1 MIFGSKLEVRQC
13 NSDESSDNK
22 EDDKDDKENA
32 VDCVNPVAPNTGKD
46 VVQLNVYGTER
57 QKSSHSHLR
66 NCFPVPGKWRN
77 LPGVFCGAAR
87 SLEFTFAVFTSNT
100 SQNEQRKC
108 HQGPDEHNDTDSAK
122 RQCCCC
128 TISNSNCVQ
137 EAECQEERSTKE
149 ASCQQ
154 QVPHLKRS
162 IKWENYYY
170 KKSVFEFG
178 SYRQGCTNPVCP
190 LQLTVERGSNVSSN
204 SWSQCIDDNQCS
216 KQCTAVVRVE
226 YSNKSKQEY
235 KGCAAEVPQKK
246 FVACQKY

>member
-1 MIFGSKLEVRQC
+1 MGWLLLNSPFILIKLFSKRKCKHKNLFTKAIKEENKCVPPPPRMIFGSKLEVRQC
-13 NSDESSDNK
+13 NGDESSDNK
-22 EDDKDDKENA
+22 EDDKDNKENA

-77 LPGVFCGAAR
+77 FPGVFCGTAR

-108 HQGPDEHNDTDSAK
+108 HQGPDEHNDTNSAK
-122 RQCCCC
+122 WQCCCC

-137 EAECQEERSTKE
+137 EAECQEERSTEE

-154 QVPHLKRS
+154 QIPHLKRS
-162 IKWENYYY
+162 I
-170 KKSVFEFG
+170 
-178 SYRQGCTNPVCP
+178 
-190 LQLTVERGSNVSSN
+190 
-204 SWSQCIDDNQCS
+204 
-216 KQCTAVVRVE
+216 
-226 YSNKSKQEY
+226 
-235 KGCAAEVPQKK
+235 
-246 FVACQKY
+246 